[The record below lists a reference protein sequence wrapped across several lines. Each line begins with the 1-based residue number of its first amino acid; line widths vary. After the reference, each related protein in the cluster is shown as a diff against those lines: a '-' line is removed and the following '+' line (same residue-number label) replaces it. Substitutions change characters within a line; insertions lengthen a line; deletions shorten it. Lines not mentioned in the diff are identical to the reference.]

1 MYTFMK
7 RNAQYPSLVV
17 FDQADRN
24 VASVARKISNT
35 PLQALVM
42 LNDPQYVEAYRK
54 LSERAIKAGP
64 DKDRQIVD
72 MFRLATRRRPSPKE
86 LAVLRTYRTAEEQR
100 LAKDQKAV
108 DGLLA
113 MGVAP
118 VDPGID
124 RVQLAA
130 MTMTTA
136 AAMNSPDAYSLR

>member
-1 MYTFMK
+1 
-7 RNAQYPSLVV
+7 
-17 FDQADRN
+17 
-24 VASVARKISNT
+24 
-35 PLQALVM
+35 
-42 LNDPQYVEAYRK
+42 
-54 LSERAIKAGP
+54 
-64 DKDRQIVD
+64 

-86 LAVLRTYRTAEEQR
+86 LAVLKSYRTAEEQR
-100 LAKDQKAV
+100 LAKDKKAV

-118 VDPGID
+118 VDPSID